1 MRRRSGEVARFEGR
15 IGLVDR
21 LELLLGGLVAAMR
34 VRVMRLDELLVARLE
49 ADEREG
55 RLDAEDLQ
63 RRLLRGERARLG
75 RVRPRRLAALAEE
88 AEPVVDV
95 RPAHRVVAAAEGP
108 ARPLPGG
115 IVADFRLDL
124 RLAHPGIVVPGRVVG
139 ADMVEA
145 EPKVDVESGARA
157 RRTKIPGGG

>member
-21 LELLLGGLVAAMR
+21 LELLLSGLVAAMR
-34 VRVMRLDELLVARLE
+34 VRVMRLDELLVAGLE

-55 RLDAEDLQ
+55 RFDAEDLQ
-63 RRLLRGERARLG
+63 RRLLGGERACLRG
-75 RVRPRRLAALAEE
+75 VRPRRRLAALAEE
-88 AEPVVDV
+88 AEAVMEM
-95 RPAHRVVAAAEGP
+95 RPAHRAVAAAEGP

-115 IVADFRLDL
+115 IVADLGLDL
-124 RLAHPGIVVPGRVVG
+124 RLAHPGIVVPRRVVG

-145 EPKVDVESGARA
+145 EPEIGA
-157 RRTKIPGGG
+157 K